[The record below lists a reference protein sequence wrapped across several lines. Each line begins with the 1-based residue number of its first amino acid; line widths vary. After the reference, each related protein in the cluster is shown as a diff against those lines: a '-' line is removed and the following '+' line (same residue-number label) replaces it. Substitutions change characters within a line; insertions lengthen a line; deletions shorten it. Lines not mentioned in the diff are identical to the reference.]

1 MAITKLN
8 SLAIPPDTIVE
19 SDLSYPLTNFSST
32 GIDDNAT
39 STAITI
45 DSSQNVGI
53 SRTPSAWASSLQVT
67 QNGVQ
72 GLWTASTGQNSS
84 IGSNLYY
91 DSSVQGRYITDGEAA
106 QYQHFQ
112 GTHRWYNAPS
122 GTAGA
127 LINGTGNL
135 TQLARLDSDGLKF
148 GSDSAAAN
156 ALDDY
161 EEGTWN
167 VTLGD
172 GTTTSGTLTTGR
184 YTKIGQVVIARFDAL
199 NNINTAGFG
208 TNQNVHISLPF
219 TSSST
224 GRSTGSV
231 IVDSIDF
238 NSRTSVCS
246 KVPDSTSNALLTLI
260 GSNLG
265 DGAVKWSYLSSGASD
280 IVDFCLVYT
289 A

>member
-8 SLAIPPDTIVE
+8 SQAIPPNTIVE

-106 QYQHFQ
+106 QYQHFE

-161 EEGTWN
+161 EEGTWTA
-167 VTLGD
+167 TLSTSNGD
-172 GTTTSGTLTTGR
+172 GTYSITTAASW
-184 YTKIGQVVIARFDAL
+184 YTKIG
-199 NNINTAGFG
+199 NIVSFG
-208 TNQNVHISLPF
+208 LYASDMDC
-219 TSSST
+219 TSV
-224 GRSTGSV
+224 GTGSY
-231 IVDSIDF
+231 
-238 NSRTSVCS
+238 
-246 KVPDSTSNALLTLI
+246 LLI
-260 GSNLG
+260 GGLPYNMKAYSGAFVTFGSFYTISDRSITSPNSNSFRCMSYNSG
-265 DGAVKWSYLSSGASD
+265 SYLSPASAGTFSNKQAIISGTYA
-280 IVDFCLVYT
+280 I